1 MPERVLVTSRTAGPT
16 GPVLPP
22 REAALSNLAIA
33 AGVGLAAIGLVDVM
47 LLWASPRFG
56 SPEWEFGTISG
67 TLEALTL
74 PTIGIA
80 LLSAGLIARGS
91 RIAAYL
97 VAVLCLLLTL
107 FAIACSGL
115 FALTV
120 PPAWRGTP
128 PPLKPA
134 VKVTLVKNAVLAMT
148 YIPLFAYLSWTAFRS
163 ARRRSISGT

>member
-1 MPERVLVTSRTAGPT
+1 MPERVLVTSRTAPT
-16 GPVLPP
+16 GPMLPV
-22 REAALSNLAIA
+22 REAALANLAVA
-33 AGVGLAAIGLVDVM
+33 AGLGLAAIGLVDVA

-67 TLEALTL
+67 TLEAMTL
-74 PTIGIA
+74 PTVGIA
-80 LLSAGLIARGS
+80 ILSAGLIARGS

-97 VAVLCLLLTL
+97 VAVLCLLLAL

-148 YIPLFAYLSWTAFRS
+148 YIPLFVFLSWTAFRS
-163 ARRRSISGT
+163 ARKRT